1 VNELYEVLVGL
12 SGKASPLEHGP
23 TKPGEQLHSSLDPSL
38 VADTLG
44 WRPDVDLTAGLT
56 KTLRFFGAL

>member
-1 VNELYEVLVGL
+1 MNELYEVLVRL
-12 SGKASPLEHGP
+12 SDKDLPPEHGP
-23 TKPGEQLHSSLDPSL
+23 TKPGEQLRSSLDPSL

-56 KTLRFFGAL
+56 KPLSFFGAL